1 DVIVKIIYCICRRKE
16 MSFASEQYENAV
28 KFKASLRDDEENE
41 YVLTVNGKQYHH
53 FFKKTPLN
61 LWKNIRKDALD
72 YFSAKGIN
80 WHSNSMENN
89 PETIPEGDMLSS
101 QVSCVNH
108 LFLLRKNQNYA
119 STILKNID
127 KRIIS
132 AEIVCD
138 GYGNDGYI
146 EFESW
151 GTKENNNPLNEKS
164 PDRKRGEKSTS
175 ADAIMVGRKNDGKNI
190 LILIEWKFTEDYTKN
205 YGSKDKCKFV
215 EKDRNGNP
223 YHEYHLLFDDPS
235 CPIQP
240 IDDFKDLYYEPFFQ
254 LMRQTLL
261 GWKMVEA
268 NVMDCDEY
276 IHLHIIPNDNLKI
289 QEIISPNLKDKGI
302 NMSDVWKKL
311 LKKPLR
317 YKLLSPEELLSPL
330 KTNQETKDFFDYL
343 KTRYLE

>member
-1 DVIVKIIYCICRRKE
+1 